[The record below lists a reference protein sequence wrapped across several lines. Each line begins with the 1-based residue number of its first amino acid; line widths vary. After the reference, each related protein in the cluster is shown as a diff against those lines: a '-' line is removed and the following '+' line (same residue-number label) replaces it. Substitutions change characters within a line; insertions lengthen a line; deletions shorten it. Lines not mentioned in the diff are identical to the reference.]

1 MNRNEAYEIL
11 KQNVLENNLI
21 KHCLS
26 VEVGMRKLA
35 EYFKEDVEKWGLAGL
50 LHDVDYG
57 TTKDNPERHG
67 LDSMDILKQYNIDEE
82 ILDAIKGHNEMLGF
96 ERISLMAK
104 ALFCV
109 DQLSGLIVASTLVL
123 PSRKIN
129 ELTTES
135 VLKKFKEKSFAKGAK
150 RENILLCETD
160 LKILL
165 ADFVELVLKG
175 MQEISSDIGL

>member
-1 MNRNEAYEIL
+1 
-11 KQNVLENNLI
+11 
-21 KHCLS
+21 
-26 VEVGMRKLA
+26 
-35 EYFKEDVEKWGLAGL
+35 LAGL

-67 LDSMDILKQYNIDEE
+67 LDSLEILKPYNIDNE

-96 ERISLMAK
+96 ERKTLIAK

-123 PSRKIN
+123 PSKKIS
-129 ELTTES
+129 ELTMES

-150 RENILLCETD
+150 RENILLCETELN
-160 LKILL
+160 LKLDEFVGL
-165 ADFVELVLKG
+165 ALKA
-175 MQEISSDIGL
+175 MQKINNEIGL